1 MKAVYNE
8 LLEKGCVI
16 IMGKL
21 DKKIA
26 LVTAATQGIGLS
38 CVKALAREGALAYIG
53 GLNDEFADKA
63 MAECKQEGLPVK
75 FIEFDAFVYETYEK
89 MVDAVISTEGRLD
102 ILVNNFGIG
111 NPKKDLDLIHGDP
124 QAFFDILHRNIGS
137 VYLPCRYAIPRMIE
151 QGGGSIVNIAS
162 IGGIQPDISRLGY
175 TTSKAAIIYMSKEIA
190 VQYAAQGVRCNVV
203 APGMI
208 GTNAVKAHMSP
219 EFQKA
224 FLRHVPLGRMGEPED
239 IAQAVLFY
247 ASDDSAYITGAV
259 QEVAGGYGI
268 PAPEYADAVHG

>member
-1 MKAVYNE
+1 
-8 LLEKGCVI
+8 
-16 IMGKL
+16 MGKL
-21 DKKIA
+21 DKKVA
-26 LVTAATQGIGLS
+26 LVTAATQGIGLA
-38 CVKALAREGALAYIG
+38 CVKALAKEGALTYIG
-53 GLNDEFADKA
+53 GLQDEFAEQA
-63 MAECKQEGLPVK
+63 LAECRAEQLPIK
-75 FIEFDAFVYETYEK
+75 FIAYNAFQYETYK
-89 MVDAVISTEGRLD
+89 PMVETIIKTEGRLD

-111 NPKKDLDLIHGDP
+111 NPKKDLDLIKGDP
-124 QAFFDILHRNIGS
+124 EAFFDILHKNIGS
-137 VYLPCRYAIPRMIE
+137 VYLPCRYAIPQMIK

-162 IGGIQPDISRLGY
+162 IGGIQPDTSRLGY
-175 TTSKAAIIYMSKEIA
+175 TTSKTAIIYMSKEIA

-239 IAQAVLFY
+239 IANAVLFY
-247 ASDDSAYITGAV
+247 ASPASAYITGAV

-268 PAPEYADAVHG
+268 PAPEYADAVKG